1 MAKVTERT
9 YVLCIDAW
17 FAANVLCGPRRYE
30 TLAEE
35 VKIGDHY
42 LRLLLEDDP
51 KNTKIHNPV
60 EFFNDLYHRF
70 LLTTV
75 PAMKA
80 MCLQAL
86 AIVYGQCYE
95 EIGNFN
101 DTEYIVTM
109 LNRCEDNMERDRLLE
124 FLAVLLRN
132 TKNVKLFIDAG
143 GLRALTDLVTLAHL
157 HTTRANVPLQNDMI
171 QASNSQ
177 LADDEAEWYY
187 SMSKDSKERKGP
199 IGFVK
204 LKEMYVVC
212 ARPLG
217 CHLAALCFLLPFCL
231 CIIHCNTIHMCIQH
245 ERARAHSLTHS
256 LPF

>member
-1 MAKVTERT
+1 M
-9 YVLCIDAW
+9 
-17 FAANVLCGPRRYE
+17 
-30 TLAEE
+30 
-35 VKIGDHY
+35 KIGDHY

-51 KNTKIHNPV
+51 KTTKIHKPV

-95 EIGNFN
+95 DIGNFN

-157 HTTRANVPLQNDMI
+157 HTTRATVPLQNDML
-171 QASNSQ
+171 QASSAQ

-199 IGFVK
+199 VGFVK
-204 LKEMYVVC
+204 LKEMCVSYLGTPALLTRRVFSATPLVTHADRSC
-212 ARPLG
+212 VAGTRKARSTRRRG
-217 CHLAALCFLLPFCL
+217 CGHRVWTAGGQSARCPSSSGRWSPR
-231 CIIHCNTIHMCIQH
+231 
-245 ERARAHSLTHS
+245 ERRSWTSLRLRCSASTC
-256 LPF
+256 